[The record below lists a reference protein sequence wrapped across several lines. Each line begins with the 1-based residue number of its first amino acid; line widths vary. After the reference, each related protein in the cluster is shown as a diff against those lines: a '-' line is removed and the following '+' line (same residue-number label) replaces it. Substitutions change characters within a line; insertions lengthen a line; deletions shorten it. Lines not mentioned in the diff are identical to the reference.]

1 VSLQFLSRHMPSSVP
16 RFLVITALLLMGAV
30 IVPWLMQSRS
40 SSNNS
45 LVVYCAHDSVFADA
59 VIRAFEQRSGIRIQ
73 VRYDEETNK
82 SLGLTSLLIAEKAQP
97 RCDVFWNNQTLGTIR
112 LKKDGVL
119 SKCEPSLFSR
129 IPAAFRDDE
138 HHWAGFAAR
147 LRVFIVNT
155 EKMPATEAAVAE
167 ALKAESLSN
176 AAIAVPL
183 FGTTLSHYTVLC
195 DQMGLDGLKSWHR
208 TLHDRGIREA
218 RGNGAVKDL
227 VAEGACAFGFTDTD
241 DVFAAIDAGKPVSMV
256 PVRLESGQTI
266 CMPNSVAMIR
276 DCPHPEIAA
285 QFIKYLLSEEVE
297 LALARSASRQIPLG
311 PVDRTQLPPEVAEL
325 AVWAA
330 EGVPLDG
337 AAGHDQEV
345 LDWLSDEYSRR

>member
-1 VSLQFLSRHMPSSVP
+1 MPLTSI
-16 RFLVITALLLMGAV
+16 RFLIVAALLLTGAV
-30 IVPWLMQSRS
+30 IVPLLMQGRS
-40 SSNNS
+40 SSNNI

-59 VIRAFEQRSGIRIQ
+59 IIRTFEQRTGMTVQ
-73 VRYDEETNK
+73 VRYDEEANK

-112 LKKDGVL
+112 LKKAGVL
-119 SKCEPSLFSR
+119 APCHASLFSR

-138 HHWAGFAAR
+138 HHWAGFSAR

-155 EKMPATEAAVAE
+155 EKMPATEEAVTA

-195 DQMGLDGLKSWHR
+195 DQIGLVELKSWHR
-208 TLHDRGIREA
+208 SLHDRGIREA

-227 VAEGACAFGFTDTD
+227 VAEGACDFGFTDTD
-241 DVFAAIDAGKPVSMV
+241 DAFAAIDAGKPVRMV

-266 CMPNSVAMIR
+266 CLPNSVAMIR
-276 DCPHPEIAA
+276 DCPHPEVAA
-285 QFIKYLLSEEVE
+285 QFIEYLLSEEVE

-311 PVDRTQLPPEVAEL
+311 PVDRTRLPPEVAEL
-325 AVWAA
+325 TDWAA

-337 AAGHDQEV
+337 GAEHDQEV
-345 LDWLSDEYSRR
+345 LDWLAEEYTGR